1 MWMGPGLAIGLG
13 ELTPSPSQELDDDRD
28 LIVVAVDNKVASLI
42 LNHSLVAHQHEQQA
56 QGLGK
61 ANQDKTDSYC

>member
-1 MWMGPGLAIGLG
+1 
-13 ELTPSPSQELDDDRD
+13 
-28 LIVVAVDNKVASLI
+28 VASLI
-42 LNHSLVAHQHEQQA
+42 LNHSLVAHQYEQQA